1 MPSIACQTDFEYE
14 IIETPD
20 YYIPVNKMCEYYT
33 YNPTI
38 RTIIFSLYS
47 NNKKPDTDMN
57 KTTMTEYSKLNEDI
71 LQGMIDDMD
80 SMANAFEAS
89 L

>member
-1 MPSIACQTDFEYE
+1 MPSIACQTDLYYE

-20 YYIPVNKMCEYYT
+20 YFIPVNKMCEYYT

-47 NNKKPDTDMN
+47 NIKKPDQDTN
-57 KTTMTEYSKLNEDI
+57 KSTMTEYSKQNEELI
-71 LQGMIDDMD
+71 TSMIDDMD
-80 SMANAFEAS
+80 KMANAFEAS